1 MFGNPAGSARR
12 RSSSSGSQGQH
23 NLNHPQLF
31 TDSGIAPDIQQMID
45 PLMDYNFA
53 PDHEKEG
60 PSSSTGKKGQSRN
73 LKGIRPPKNRESRK
87 WVKLTD
93 DKL

>member
-1 MFGNPAGSARR
+1 MSGNPIGTARR

-31 TDSGIAPDIQQMID
+31 TNSGIASDIQQTID

-53 PDHEKEG
+53 PDHENEG
-60 PSSSTGKKGQSRN
+60 PSSSMGKKGWSRN
-73 LKGIRPPKNRESRK
+73 LKGIRPPENRDNKK